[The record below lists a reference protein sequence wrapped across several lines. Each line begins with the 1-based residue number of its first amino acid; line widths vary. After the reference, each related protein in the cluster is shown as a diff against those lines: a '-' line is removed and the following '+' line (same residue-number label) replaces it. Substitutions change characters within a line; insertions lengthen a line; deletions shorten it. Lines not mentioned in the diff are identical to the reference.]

1 MDWIDCFPI
10 FVLVLCHCSTSF
22 LHGHLSHVNNS
33 PFTVG
38 RVYLLFGLGSHALK
52 RCVTPARAVA
62 KETREQTAM
71 RRIPV
76 LMLQYVQH
84 LGYPYLI
91 QQ

>member
-71 RRIPV
+71 IKEFQSLCYSMYSTLV
-76 LMLQYVQH
+76 IH
-84 LGYPYLI
+84 T
-91 QQ
+91 

>member
-62 KETREQTAM
+62 KET
-71 RRIPV
+71 
-76 LMLQYVQH
+76 
-84 LGYPYLI
+84 
-91 QQ
+91 